1 MRKYRMKNN
10 RMRGCIFCMLAVFTV
25 LNGCGKKGEQKR
37 EYQKIADDYA
47 ALILTEDAD
56 SRNYDTA
63 LSAVGDYL
71 EQKEEKK
78 KEEAKQTVKDVIE
91 QIQEA
96 SEQTKAYVM
105 EEGFEELLKKYL
117 IEPEE
122 YLMFANERKEE
133 LYDYLTTLRTL
144 EEYLG
149 GEKEETDS
157 LEALE
162 KEYEMAA
169 NTQEIMKSYQ
179 YCGINYWFAGWE
191 KEGRDYVKEQVYDK
205 LTSFSAEGEVWQDSR
220 EAVEERMTQ
229 YLDRLEELMN
239 EWSDY
244 LGEQQEKL
252 YEQEKEN

>member
-1 MRKYRMKNN
+1 MRKYGKRYDGI
-10 RMRGCIFCMLAVFTV
+10 RAYIFCMLAVCIV
-25 LNGCGKKGEQKR
+25 LNGCGKKEEQKA

-47 ALILTEDAD
+47 DLILTEDED
-56 SRNYDTA
+56 SRNYETA
-63 LSAVGDYL
+63 LSAVGNYL
-71 EQKEEKK
+71 EQKDENS
-78 KEEAKQTVKDVIE
+78 KEEAKQIVEDVIE
-91 QIQEA
+91 QMEEA
-96 SEQTKAYVM
+96 SEEIKPYAM
-105 EEGFEELLKKYL
+105 EDGFEDLLKKYG

-122 YLMFANERKEE
+122 YLMFADERKEE

-149 GEKEETDS
+149 EEDAAFS
-157 LEALE
+157 EALE

-191 KEGRDYVKEQVYDK
+191 EEAADYVKEQVYDK
-205 LTSFSAEGEVWQDSR
+205 LTSFSAEGEAWQDSR

-229 YLDRLEELMN
+229 YLDRLEELVN
-239 EWSDY
+239 EWSGY